1 MEEFPKHV
9 LQGLNHEQTKILN
22 GSITGKEIESAMRF
36 SGKKIPGPDPTTA
49 GIHQTCKEHQNL

>member
-1 MEEFPKHV
+1 MADS
-9 LQGLNHEQTKILN
+9 KILN